1 MAQPASRPDRAT
13 LLAFAGAVLI
23 GGANFVAVR
32 FSNQELPP
40 LFGAALRFLGA
51 STIFFALTF
60 ALRISVPRGRA
71 ALGGVVFGVLG
82 FGLAYALLYYAL
94 VGMPAGMSSSIMAS
108 VPLVTLILAVLH
120 GQETFSRR
128 RIIGGVLAIIGIG
141 ILSSRA
147 LGGDIGPSYFAS
159 AVLAVVAVAESTVL
173 VKRYPQLHPITT
185 NALGM
190 GSGTV
195 LLVIASLVFGETW
208 TIPQERSTWI
218 ALGYLVVF
226 GSVGLF
232 VLYVFV
238 ISRWTASASNY
249 ALTLMP
255 LGAITLGV
263 LLADE
268 AITLELVI
276 GAALVL
282 SAVYIGALSEPA
294 PVTETAEPEIVAP

>member
-1 MAQPASRPDRAT
+1 
-13 LLAFAGAVLI
+13 
-23 GGANFVAVR
+23 
-32 FSNQELPP
+32 
-40 LFGAALRFLGA
+40 
-51 STIFFALTF
+51 
-60 ALRISVPRGRA
+60 
-71 ALGGVVFGVLG
+71 
-82 FGLAYALLYYAL
+82 
-94 VGMPAGMSSSIMAS
+94 
-108 VPLVTLILAVLH
+108 
-120 GQETFSRR
+120 
-128 RIIGGVLAIIGIG
+128 
-141 ILSSRA
+141 
-147 LGGDIGPSYFAS
+147 
-159 AVLAVVAVAESTVL
+159 VAVAESTVL